1 MSLALEIGTALGFL
15 LVTLSVYWVAARV
28 SLRTSAPTIWLRRL
42 LITLIP
48 TGALAYLLSRF
59 AGTGEVAHQTVT
71 TLLPAAIPTAVTA
84 TVGDVAAQFTLFFSA
99 ACMTV
104 AAYAV
109 TVPAIRETRDIDLS
123 TWTAIRRVGRFALV
137 FTGFLTILFVP
148 FERIVTGES
157 LGFAPVTLILVIFAF
172 PFVTPALFRV
182 FRSVREPT
190 HEERDRLESLCE
202 RAGLDVDGVWIL
214 TDADETL
221 EIHLRGLPGRR
232 HLYVSVFGLERFGD
246 ETLGALLAA
255 NVGGVAHHY
264 RAIKLYPLFGFII
277 VGIATLAWGSA
288 LWYAIMIGSALVG
301 WLPVLWAARRAVRR
315 GDDYA
320 ANQVGAA
327 TVADAFERM
336 ATEQNVDVPSGGVGT
351 IFKSRPA
358 LQDRI
363 DRLRERNQ

>member
-1 MSLALEIGTALGFL
+1 MSLALQIGTALGFV
-15 LVTLSVYWVAARV
+15 LVTLPVYWVAARV

-48 TGALAYLLSRF
+48 AGALAYLLSRF
-59 AGTGEVAHQTVT
+59 AGTGEVAQQAVT
-71 TLLPAAIPTAVTA
+71 ILFPAAIPTAVTA
-84 TVGDVAAQFTLFFSA
+84 TVGDVAAQFTLFLSA
-99 ACMTV
+99 ACMTL

-109 TVPAIRETRDIDLS
+109 TVPAIRETREIDLS

-137 FTGFLTILFVP
+137 LTGFLTILFVP
-148 FERIVTGES
+148 FERIVMGEN
-157 LGFAPVTLILVIFAF
+157 LGFTPVTLILVIFAF
-172 PFVTPALFRV
+172 PFVTPALLRV

-190 HEERDRLESLCE
+190 HEERDRLKSLCE

-232 HLYVSVFGLERFGD
+232 HLYISVFGLERFDD
-246 ETLGALLAA
+246 EALGAVLAA
-255 NVGGVAHHY
+255 NVGGIAHHY
-264 RAIKLYPLFGFII
+264 RAIKLYPLFGFLI
-277 VGIATLAWGSA
+277 VGIATFAWGSA
-288 LWYAIMIGSALVG
+288 LWYAIMIGSALIG
-301 WLPVLWAARRAVRR
+301 WLPVLWAARQAVRR

-320 ANQVGAA
+320 ADQVGAA

-336 ATEQNVDVPSGGVGT
+336 ATEQNVDIPSGGVGT
-351 IFKSRPA
+351 IFKSRPP

-363 DRLRERNQ
+363 DRLRERNK